1 MRKLLGSLALA
12 LGASVAFMMA
22 EIERVPDQP
31 GPGGKEPTV
40 VEGLSAADT
49 QLIPNK
55 NGRTVIRILNGAEAI
70 VATVVTPGTVGGLA
84 IADQVNNIG
93 ANKIEYM
100 GPFDPNIYNN
110 AGGFLQLKFDKVVGV
125 KLEITEVTL

>member
-1 MRKLLGSLALA
+1 MKVLKLLGLA
-12 LGASVAFMMA
+12 LGAAVAFMMA
-22 EIERVPDQP
+22 EIERVPDKP
-31 GPGGKEPTV
+31 GAVGKEPTV
-40 VEGLSAADT
+40 IEGLNAADT

-55 NGRTVIRILNGAEAI
+55 NGRALIRITNGAEAI

-110 AGGFLQLKFDKVVGV
+110 SGGFLQLKFDKVVGV
-125 KLEITEVTL
+125 KLEIIEVDY